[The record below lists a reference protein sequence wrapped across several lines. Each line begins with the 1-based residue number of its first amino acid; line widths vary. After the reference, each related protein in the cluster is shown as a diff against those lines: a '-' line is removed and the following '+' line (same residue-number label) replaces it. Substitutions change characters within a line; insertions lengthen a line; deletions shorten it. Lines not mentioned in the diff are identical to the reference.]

1 MKIITAII
9 CSIKNK
15 PYLCH
20 ILIIEPAA
28 TDKRHKIMNAKYEV
42 VNIEIQGK
50 SKIIYFADTDIFSS
64 YFGWLRFLA
73 TIKEFGYK
81 VNAA

>member
-1 MKIITAII
+1 
-9 CSIKNK
+9 
-15 PYLCH
+15 
-20 ILIIEPAA
+20 
-28 TDKRHKIMNAKYEV
+28 MNAKYEV
-42 VNIEIQGK
+42 VTIEVEN
-50 SKIIYFADTDIFSS
+50 KIKTVYFADTDIFSS

>member
-1 MKIITAII
+1 MVIGL
-9 CSIKNK
+9 K
-15 PYLCH
+15 PLNADRQINY
-20 ILIIEPAA
+20 
-28 TDKRHKIMNAKYEV
+28 IMNAKYEV
-42 VNIEIQGK
+42 VTIEVEN
-50 SKIIYFADTDIFSS
+50 KIKTVYFADTDIFSS

>member
-1 MKIITAII
+1 
-9 CSIKNK
+9 
-15 PYLCH
+15 
-20 ILIIEPAA
+20 
-28 TDKRHKIMNAKYEV
+28 MNAKYEV
-42 VNIEIQGK
+42 VNIEIQGQ
-50 SKIIYFADTDIFSS
+50 SKIVCFADTDIFSS